1 MKALLLACFLLLP
14 LAACSDDSDDGG
26 TAPVTYFRLTI
37 TNKTVNGYQLFQSP
51 VPDREGF
58 IRTGYVLSNVNY
70 RITQLETGVVHT
82 FRLVPDGG
90 DAEDFLYE
98 KNVTSDGP
106 DQTWVV
112 Y

>member
-1 MKALLLACFLLLP
+1 MKTLLLACLLLLP
-14 LAACSDDSDDGG
+14 LAACSDDDGGG

-37 TNKTVNGYQLFQSP
+37 TNKTANGYQLFQSP
-51 VPDREGF
+51 VPDRAGF

-70 RITQLETGVVHT
+70 RITQLEAGVAHT

-90 DAEDFLYE
+90 DAEDFLFE
-98 KNVTSDGP
+98 KIVTSDGP